1 MPLRDVPQQ
10 DQERELPKII
20 AETYSSIGR
29 DSLGDRPSKPQFQ
42 GTSNKDVPKQAP
54 EGDRAS
60 AFTLKELDKFL
71 EEVLPLYEQL
81 YGAPE
86 KQHLQDTST
95 DVTLLDIRLLNGIQ
109 HTERCC
115 FLRELLR
122 FYLNKIFKPLEATNS
137 NVGGE
142 IKSLANSF
150 LSMKLQLKHCRD
162 NLTCLCGEQ
171 SRNMMDI
178 IEEQFQKLDE
188 KAATMKAVG
197 EINILIHWIKNN
209 IRNQ

>member
-1 MPLRDVPQQ
+1 TC
-10 DQERELPKII
+10 II
-20 AETYSSIGR
+20 SIFQSAMRTWVAFSCFFSLTLFCLWTQVAEGR
-29 DSLGDRPSKPQFQ
+29 RPHF
-42 GTSNKDVPKQAP
+42 GHCAVAVDI
-54 EGDRAS
+54 
-60 AFTLKELDKFL
+60 
-71 EEVLPLYEQL
+71 EEVKRYFE
-81 YGAPE
+81 AI
-86 KQHLQDTST
+86 KDSVHLQDTST

-142 IKSLANSF
+142 IKRLANSF

-178 IEEQFQKLDE
+178 IEEQFQK
-188 KAATMKAVG
+188 
-197 EINILIHWIKNN
+197 
-209 IRNQ
+209 